1 LAVVGAVRV
10 ELISEREREILIEIE
25 IEKSQKTR
33 SQVDNLGE

>member
-1 LAVVGAVRV
+1 LAVVGAVRE
-10 ELISEREREILIEIE
+10 ELISEREILIEIE